1 MIGIDSDCII
11 DFLRGKKEAIN
22 IVEKYKT
29 ELVTTEINVF
39 EVFNGVF
46 RNRENELQAT
56 RDFFES
62 LDVLDSIGFGEEV
75 FFVFCELIKNGNEI
89 DQNDCLIAS
98 ILLLNGCD
106 KIITRNVKDFSRIK
120 NLKIINY

>member
-46 RNRENELQAT
+46 RNKKNELQMT

-62 LDVLDSIGFGEEV
+62 LDVLDSTGFGEKGS
-75 FFVFCELIKNGNEI
+75 FIFCELIRDGKEI

-98 ILLLNGCD
+98 ILLVNGCD
-106 KIITRNVKDFSRIK
+106 KLITRNIKDFSKIK
-120 NLKIINY
+120 DLKIINY